1 MICAISGVNGARRAL
16 PGVPGWHDAE
26 SMEASEGDVLSR
38 GYGAVLWE
46 PDDKTVRQARV
57 TRFMSWLKDRH
68 QLHLGGYEDLWQ
80 WSVSQPGEF
89 WSAVWDYFEVLGE
102 RGEGPALAGT
112 VMPDVRWFD
121 GATLNYARNALRTAW
136 TDPDRTAI
144 IFDSERGRAGSL
156 SYAQLAAEVARVTR
170 GLRSLGVGRGDR
182 VAALLPNVPEAVI
195 GLLATA
201 SLGAI
206 WSSCSPDFGAR
217 SVIDRFAQIEPKVL
231 IACDGYG
238 YGGKEFSRAAMVDEV
253 VAALPGSPGVVL
265 VNLIS
270 AGPGGRPPQTPPILG
285 GNLSSQAPSAP
296 QTPSAPVAWGDL
308 GADDRGAQDRRE
320 PEFEEVPFAHPLW
333 VVYSSG
339 TTGLPKPIMHGHGG
353 IVLEHLKALSFHQ
366 DLRPGDVFT
375 WYTTTGW
382 MMWNY
387 LAGGLLVGLTIVLY
401 DGSATYPATDRLW
414 RLAAEHGVSY
424 LGVGA
429 PYLVA
434 CMKAGL
440 RPGEQ
445 TDLSALRA
453 IGSTGSPLP
462 PEAFGWVYEQ
472 VKPDLLLGSYSGGTD
487 LCTGFVGPCPLLPV
501 RAGVISGRC
510 LGARVEAYDED
521 GKPVIGQ
528 VGELVITQPMPSMPV
543 GFWRDPEGVR
553 YRESYFDMYPGVWR
567 HGDWIELLPDGGCII
582 YGRSDATLNRG
593 GVRMGTSEFYRAVEG
608 FDEIADSLVV
618 DTGRL
623 GAEGRLV
630 LYVVPAEGAELDDD
644 LKSRLRAALKAQLSP
659 RHVPDEIHQVPGIP
673 RTLSGKKLEVPVRKI
688 LHGMDPERAA
698 DPNALADPD
707 VLRYFGRFQGAGE
720 AADSPQ
726 LRKETSPSQWGGR
739 VLRRRGEPG

>member
-1 MICAISGVNGARRAL
+1 
-16 PGVPGWHDAE
+16 
-26 SMEASEGDVLSR
+26 MEAIVGDLTSR

-46 PDDKTVRQARV
+46 PDNKTVRDARV
-57 TRFMSWLKDRH
+57 TRFMTWLAGRGTLSPGSY
-68 QLHLGGYEDLWQ
+68 QDLWH
-80 WSVSQPGEF
+80 WSVTDPAAF
-89 WSAVWDYFEVLGE
+89 WSAVWDYFGVLGD
-102 RGEGPALAGT
+102 RGDGPALAGQ
-112 VMPDVRWFD
+112 VMPDVQWFG

-156 SYAQLAAEVARVTR
+156 SYGELAQQVARVAR
-170 GLRSLGVGRGDR
+170 GLAGLGVGPGDR
-182 VAALLPNVPEAVI
+182 VAALLPNVPEAVV
-195 GLLATA
+195 GLLAAA

-206 WSSCSPDFGAR
+206 WSSCSPDFGAH
-217 SVIDRFAQIEPKVL
+217 SVIDRFAQIEPTVL
-231 IACDGYG
+231 IVCDGYA
-238 YGGKEFSRAAMVDEV
+238 YNGKEYSRAEMVAEV
-253 VAALPGSPGVVL
+253 TAALPGLSAVVQ
-265 VNLIS
+265 VNLVGD
-270 AGPGGRPPQTPPILG
+270 AAPPEGTLR
-285 GNLSSQAPSAP
+285 
-296 QTPSAPVAWGDL
+296 WDDL
-308 GADDRGAQDRRE
+308 GEIGTQHE

-353 IVLEHLKALSFHQ
+353 VVLEHLKALSFHQ

-387 LAGGLLVGLTIVLY
+387 LAGGLLAGVTIVLY
-401 DGSATYPATDRLW
+401 DGSATYPETDRLW
-414 RLAAEHGVSY
+414 RLAAEHGVTY

-434 CMKAGL
+434 SMKAELSPGVEVGL
-440 RPGEQ
+440 P
-445 TDLSALRA
+445 ALRA

-462 PEAFGWVYEQ
+462 PEAFGWVYEA
-472 VKPDLLLGSYSGGTD
+472 VKPDLLLGSFSGGTD

-510 LGARVEAYDED
+510 LGAAVEAYDED
-521 GKPVIGQ
+521 GKPVTGQ

-543 GFWRDPEGVR
+543 GFWNDPDGAR
-553 YRESYFDMYPGVWR
+553 YRESYFDMYPGTWR
-567 HGDWIELLPDGGCII
+567 HGDWIEILPDGGCII

-593 GVRMGTSEFYRAVEG
+593 GVRMGTSEFYRAVEAFAEVG
-608 FDEIADSLVV
+608 DSLVV

-623 GAEGRLV
+623 GAEGRLILFV
-630 LYVVPAEGAELDDD
+630 LPAEGTELDDD
-644 LKSRLRAALKAQLSP
+644 LRNRIRAALRAQLSP

-688 LHGMDPERAA
+688 LHGTDPERAA

-707 VLRYFGRFQGAGE
+707 VLRYFGRFQGEEPAG
-720 AADSPQ
+720 
-726 LRKETSPSQWGGR
+726 
-739 VLRRRGEPG
+739 